1 MKRSHLLF
9 AGLLSVLLPLS
20 AFARIERQLTQ
31 TFAAQPGGTLTVD
44 TQGGNIRVVPGSD
57 HEVKVEA
64 HLVFPKAGSDAE
76 ADAIMKDIGFSV
88 GPSANG
94 VTAVAR
100 GRSKRSLLPT
110 AHRSV
115 RVSFTV
121 TVPTRFHANLKTS
134 GGDLEIE
141 RLGGDLVAE
150 SSGGDLRLGHIA
162 GKVEATTSGGDVR
175 LASADG
181 AVRIESSGGDIN
193 VGRIAASARLTTSG
207 GDIDVADASDAVLAK
222 TSGGD
227 VRVRFRDTFAAASEL
242 TTSGGDIVARV
253 TASAGFRLDARTSG
267 GGIEAEG
274 LAIRLDPGRVS
285 RGRLAGT
292 VNEGDA
298 TLTLRT
304 SGGDIVIEQ
313 S

>member
-1 MKRSHLLF
+1 MKRSHLLL
-9 AGLLSVLLPLS
+9 AGLLSALLPLS
-20 AFARIERQLTQ
+20 AFARIERHLTH
-31 TFAAQPGGTLTVD
+31 TFAAQPGGTLIVD

-64 HLVFPKAGSDAE
+64 HLVFPKAGSEAE

-88 GPSANG
+88 DQSGEG
-94 VTAVAR
+94 VKAVAH

-121 TVPTRFHANLKTS
+121 TVPARFHANLKTS
-134 GGDLEIE
+134 GGDVEIE
-141 RLGGDLVAE
+141 RLDGNLTVE
-150 SSGGDLRLGHIA
+150 SSGGVLRLGHIA
-162 GKVEATTSGGDVR
+162 GKVEATTSGGDVH
-175 LASADG
+175 LGSADG
-181 AVRIESSGGDIN
+181 VVRIE
-193 VGRIAASARLTTSG
+193 TSG
-207 GDIDVADASDAVLAK
+207 GDIEIADAGDAVLAK

-227 VRVRFRDTFAAASEL
+227 VRVRFRDTIAAASQL

-253 TASAGFRLDARTSG
+253 TSSAGFRLDARTSG

-274 LAIRLDPGRVS
+274 LAIRLDTGRLS

-304 SGGDIVIEQ
+304 SGGDIVIEK